1 MKIFYKTKTRLV
13 FYYWISEHGFSNII
27 NVHYDC
33 LKYYKNIFDE
43 ALFVLSIDNL
53 ENHEKIESIKNS
65 ILSIGFKNLYFKII
79 KNNINIRES
88 ICVKEIID
96 TLNDYDGLTF
106 FAHTKGASDYDTQNF
121 LFKYMSH
128 WVVQM
133 YYFNLNY
140 INDVKTKLINENY
153 LAYGAMM
160 MENSNIATNRY
171 RWYYP
176 GTFFWINGKKI
187 KKYIKYKNITVPGLD
202 DWSTIAFSQQCR
214 YYSENILGAI
224 FPSELAAS
232 SLKKYD
238 KENYFQ
244 YNHLHI
250 KDKITKKEYNN
261 YKKFYEKMVPSNK
274 NKICVYAICKNEY
287 DNIDKWAQ
295 SMSEADYVVVL
306 DTGSDDGSVE
316 KLKTYGIEVKQKI
329 IKPWRFDVARNE
341 SMKLIP
347 DDCNIL
353 VCTDL
358 DEYFEPGWAQVL
370 RDNWDD
376 TKHRQASYFKTNIFP
391 GVDGYYNEIH
401 GRGFKWKFPVHEA
414 LYNDE
419 EDYRTL
425 ELGKS
430 IILHHEPD
438 MTKSRSSYFDLL
450 KLRKEEYPDDNYG
463 PLFYLSECMRHGMYN
478 EIIETCNQL
487 LNRENFTDKYM
498 LWYAHKYLAEAYV
511 AIGEYEN
518 AEKEFLN
525 AIKIDEENITAY
537 IGYANFLDKSKN
549 DLKKAAEVLSQ
560 GLKYAKNNDI
570 WCYLKYD
577 FNRVYDLLAIYYY
590 YAGYKA
596 KSLACAYK
604 AYTLNPND
612 VRLKNNLDLIVD
624 NMKPEDFI

>member
-1 MKIFYKTKTRLV
+1 MI
-13 FYYWISEHGFSNII
+13 
-27 NVHYDC
+27 
-33 LKYYKNIFDE
+33 
-43 ALFVLSIDNL
+43 
-53 ENHEKIESIKNS
+53 
-65 ILSIGFKNLYFKII
+65 
-79 KNNINIRES
+79 
-88 ICVKEIID
+88 
-96 TLNDYDGLTF
+96 
-106 FAHTKGASDYDTQNF
+106 
-121 LFKYMSH
+121 
-128 WVVQM
+128 
-133 YYFNLNY
+133 
-140 INDVKTKLINENY
+140 
-153 LAYGAMM
+153 
-160 MENSNIATNRY
+160 
-171 RWYYP
+171 
-176 GTFFWINGKKI
+176 
-187 KKYIKYKNITVPGLD
+187 
-202 DWSTIAFSQQCR
+202 
-214 YYSENILGAI
+214 
-224 FPSELAAS
+224 
-232 SLKKYD
+232 
-238 KENYFQ
+238 
-244 YNHLHI
+244 
-250 KDKITKKEYNN
+250 
-261 YKKFYEKMVPSNK
+261 K
-274 NKICVYAICKNEY
+274 NKICVYAICKNESKF
-287 DNIDKWAQ
+287 IDKWAQ
-295 SMSEADYVVVL
+295 SMIEADCVVVL
-306 DTGSDDGSVE
+306 DTGSTDDSVE
-316 KLKTYGIEVKQKI
+316 KLKKYGVKVEQKI
-329 IKPWRFDVARNE
+329 INPWRFDVARNE

-376 TKHRQASYFKTNIFP
+376 TKHRQVSYFKTNIFP

-401 GRGFKWKFPVHEA
+401 GKGFKWKFPVHET

-438 MTKSRSSYFDLL
+438 MGKSRSSYFELL

-612 VRLKNNLDLIVD
+612 IRLKNNLDLIVG